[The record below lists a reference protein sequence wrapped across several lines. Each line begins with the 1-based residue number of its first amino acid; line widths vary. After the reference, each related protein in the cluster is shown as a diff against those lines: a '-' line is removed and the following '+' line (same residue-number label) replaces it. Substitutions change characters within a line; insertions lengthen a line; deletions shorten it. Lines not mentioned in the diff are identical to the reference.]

1 MNFSDLIHTNCF
13 LYKDKKALSM
23 IEKIK
28 IDNNY
33 EPFDSF
39 RFEPD
44 IEEENYTEYD
54 PWWDSIHFETDER
67 VFSDYESSDESD
79 NDYGDF
85 EELF

>member
-1 MNFSDLIHTNCF
+1 MDISDLICTNLF
-13 LYKDKKALSM
+13 LYKDEKALNM
-23 IEKIK
+23 NEKIK

-44 IEEENYTEYD
+44 NKEDNYIEYD
-54 PWWDSIHFETDER
+54 PWWDSIQFETDER
-67 VFSDYESSDESD
+67 VFSGYQSSDESES
-79 NDYGDF
+79 DYYDY